1 MILRFHRAL
10 YSGNAI
16 DGAARRFAS
25 VSRVTLVRSI
35 DGEYFVVAV
44 ESEDPKR
51 ARKVGLELANMAL
64 GLTIEQGG
72 PDR

>member
-16 DGAARRFAS
+16 DSATGRFAS
-25 VSRVTLVRSI
+25 LGRVQLERSL
-35 DGEYFVVAV
+35 DGDYYVVTIA
-44 ESEDPKR
+44 SEDPAR
-51 ARKVGLELANMAL
+51 ARRVGLELANFAL
-64 GLTIEQGG
+64 GLTVEQGG